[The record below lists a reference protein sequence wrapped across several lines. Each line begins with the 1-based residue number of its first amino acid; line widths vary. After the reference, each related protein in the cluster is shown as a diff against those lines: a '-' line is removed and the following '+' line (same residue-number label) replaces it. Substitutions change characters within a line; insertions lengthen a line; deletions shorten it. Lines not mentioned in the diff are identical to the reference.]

1 MNLVGAFLPRWVGK
15 LAAPLL
21 GALCF
26 ASVPVS
32 AQTFSSGSNGS
43 YGAMNITKDTVL
55 QMPPDGVFHC
65 TTITVAPGAR
75 LYFVPNALN
84 TPVYLLAK
92 GEITISG
99 GIDVS
104 GESTI
109 PGMGSGGRGGP
120 GGFPGGSPPR
130 TSEDISLSEGS
141 GPGGGVFWDKWL
153 APLGG
158 TYASGIEGWG
168 VTPQQTYGNRLL
180 IPLIG
185 GSGGCGGRVP
195 IPGLGGGGG
204 GGAILV
210 ASSTKVSVPSS
221 GWIAS
226 YGGNVSAPSAISGA
240 GSGGAV
246 RIVSP
251 VLQGT
256 GMVIAKGGAA
266 SANPSFGQGG
276 EGRIRLDVID
286 RSGWN
291 LTFNPQ
297 PSWGANMVVFPS
309 TQPRLDIVS
318 AAGMPI
324 PVGSAT
330 GAVISLPAA
339 ADAAQTVTV
348 RAADFSGTVPITVH
362 VVPEVGVSMKFTAS
376 LEMATNPA
384 EVVIPITLVS
394 GMTYRIYAWAQ

>member
-1 MNLVGAFLPRWVGK
+1 
-15 LAAPLL
+15 
-21 GALCF
+21 
-26 ASVPVS
+26 
-32 AQTFSSGSNGS
+32 
-43 YGAMNITKDTVL
+43 
-55 QMPPDGVFHC
+55 
-65 TTITVAPGAR
+65 
-75 LYFVPNALN
+75 
-84 TPVYLLAK
+84 
-92 GEITISG
+92 
-99 GIDVS
+99 
-104 GESTI
+104 
-109 PGMGSGGRGGP
+109 
-120 GGFPGGSPPR
+120 
-130 TSEDISLSEGS
+130 
-141 GPGGGVFWDKWL
+141 
-153 APLGG
+153 
-158 TYASGIEGWG
+158 
-168 VTPQQTYGNRLL
+168 
-180 IPLIG
+180 
-185 GSGGCGGRVP
+185 
-195 IPGLGGGGG
+195 
-204 GGAILV
+204 
-210 ASSTKVSVPSS
+210 
-221 GWIAS
+221 
-226 YGGNVSAPSAISGA
+226 
-240 GSGGAV
+240 
-246 RIVSP
+246 
-251 VLQGT
+251 
-256 GMVIAKGGAA
+256 MVIAKGGAA